1 MEAMANNDPTEPDP
15 LDSRIEAAL
24 CQLAFDPSIPAQ
36 SRVAALREL
45 RLIEAERKERDRA
58 GAISETTDPGVLSI
72 DDINRELSTLG

>member
-1 MEAMANNDPTEPDP
+1 METMASDGEP
-15 LDSRIEAAL
+15 LDVRIEAAL
-24 CQLAFDPSIPAQ
+24 CELAFNSTIPAQ

-72 DDINRELSTLG
+72 EDINRELSTLG